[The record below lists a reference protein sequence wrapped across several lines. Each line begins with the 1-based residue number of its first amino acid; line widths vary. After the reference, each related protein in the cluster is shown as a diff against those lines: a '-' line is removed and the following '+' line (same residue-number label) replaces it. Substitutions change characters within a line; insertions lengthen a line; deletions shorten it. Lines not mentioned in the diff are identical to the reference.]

1 MIGASRIQWTSKSS
15 RKSPGLNMVPLMD
28 VFTILLFFLLINST
42 SSDVMEPPKTIKL
55 PTSFVESKPRETVVV
70 MVTEDEILV
79 QGESVIST
87 ADVQAMEATEIDAIM
102 QRLLIQ
108 QNRVIGISE
117 RSMSDSAEV
126 TVLAHKTIPYEILKK
141 VMSSC
146 TYAGYEKIS
155 LAVIQKSTK
164 PQ

>member
-1 MIGASRIQWTSKSS
+1 MIGASRIQWTSKTGQ
-15 RKSPGLNMVPLMD
+15 KSPGLNMVPLMD

-55 PTSFVESKPRETVVV
+55 PASFVESKPRETVVV
-70 MVTEDEILV
+70 MVTRDEILV
-79 QGESVIST
+79 QGESVINT
-87 ADVQAMEATEIDAIM
+87 AEVQAMEATEIDAVM

-108 QNRVIGISE
+108 QKRVIGISE
-117 RSMSDSAEV
+117 RTMSDSAEV
-126 TVLAHKTIPYEILKK
+126 TVLAHKTIPYEVLKK

-164 PQ
+164 SK